1 MALRFEGEHGNPF
14 PSSHQYTNK
23 IYLFFLIMLAI
34 MYLFNIVV
42 TTHLF
47 IDYYTYQYLLLCL
60 ENFMVI
66 NYLAIVIIIIMY
78 NKMHEN

>member
-1 MALRFEGEHGNPF
+1 
-14 PSSHQYTNK
+14 
-23 IYLFFLIMLAI
+23 